1 MDVAKKKVEVTG
13 RLIYPLVVGMPAYI
27 KEEDGIL
34 KTSRV
39 VQVDEVTTAQASFET
54 LNTNY
59 CMRQPADIC
68 IRCCSGGKDLRRAP
82 G

>member
-1 MDVAKKKVEVTG
+1 MNATKKKAEVTG
-13 RLIYPLVVGMPAYI
+13 RLLYPLVIGMSAYI

-39 VQVDEVTTAQASFET
+39 VQVDNVTAAQASFET

-59 CMRQPADIC
+59 CMHFK
-68 IRCCSGGKDLRRAP
+68 GGIQYERV
-82 G
+82 

>member
-1 MDVAKKKVEVTG
+1 MDVAKKKAEVTG
-13 RLIYPLVVGMPAYI
+13 RLLYPLVVGMPAYI

-39 VQVDEVTTAQASFET
+39 VQVDNVTAAQASFET

-59 CMRQPADIC
+59 CMYFK
-68 IRCCSGGKDLRRAP
+68 GGVQYERV
-82 G
+82 